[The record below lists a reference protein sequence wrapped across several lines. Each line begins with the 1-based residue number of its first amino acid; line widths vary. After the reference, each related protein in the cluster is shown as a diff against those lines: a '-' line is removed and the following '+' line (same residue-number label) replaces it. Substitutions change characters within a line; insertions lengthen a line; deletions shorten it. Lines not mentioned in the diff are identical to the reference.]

1 MNYFTNFTL
10 GVLLKVNLV
19 KTFTNFTLSNVR
31 FSHTCEYFTN
41 LIPAVAH
48 GILYTDEGREWLKM
62 RNEKTVYIEML
73 GWSER
78 EANNVIALLNWVEI
92 LEIPLDVLSRDIADN
107 GDDLKKYMSWMRGG
121 YRFIRERL
129 YTVLTEDLGD
139 FLHDHSELDTD
150 SVTFDDDMEK
160 LYNDM
165 KKEIKHGLVNFGQW
179 IGMSETKIFGECL
192 QIVTAGE

>member
-1 MNYFTNFTL
+1 
-10 GVLLKVNLV
+10 
-19 KTFTNFTLSNVR
+19 
-31 FSHTCEYFTN
+31 
-41 LIPAVAH
+41 
-48 GILYTDEGREWLKM
+48 M
-62 RNEKTVYIEML
+62 RNEKMVYTDML
-73 GWSER
+73 GWTPQ
-78 EANNVIALLNWVEI
+78 EADNVITLLNWCDV

-139 FLHDHSELDTD
+139 FLHDYSELDTD
-150 SVTFDDDMEK
+150 SVTFDEDMEK

-179 IGMSETKIFGECL
+179 LGMSELEIFQETMKAV
-192 QIVTAGE
+192 Q